1 MSINLDSSLSAAQRG
16 WGSGWPYCSSHMM
29 ESFVFSGQN
38 GGIAF
43 PAGLR
48 IEVIDLCVAL
58 LTETEERGYL
68 MHPGWCWGYGCRAI
82 RGTSVPSNHSW
93 GLAVDLNAPVN
104 PLGAISWEM
113 PAWVGPLW
121 NEYGWRWGGNY
132 SGRKDAMHF
141 EFMGTPADAAAMTA
155 KAKEMLVSLN
165 KEQENQLKW
174 VEGFQRYMRGE
185 KEPAKEGPV
194 KRGWNDA
201 RIAVEGK
208 VPAH

>member
-1 MSINLDSSLSAAQRG
+1 
-16 WGSGWPYCSSHMM
+16 
-29 ESFVFSGQN
+29 
-38 GGIAF
+38 
-43 PAGLR
+43 
-48 IEVIDLCVAL
+48 
-58 LTETEERGYL
+58 
-68 MHPGWCWGYGCRAI
+68 
-82 RGTSVPSNHSW
+82 
-93 GLAVDLNAPVN
+93 
-104 PLGAISWEM
+104 
-113 PAWVGPLW
+113 
-121 NEYGWRWGGNY
+121 
-132 SGRKDAMHF
+132 
-141 EFMGTPADAAAMTA
+141 MGTPADAAAMTA